1 MEKKNAVLKVQM
13 LGGFSITWGEQP
25 LSFSR
30 NSTTKAMKLLQ
41 ILLYYSKQG
50 IFRQTLIEYLYGREE
65 MADASNS
72 LRVTVHRMKK
82 MLVDMGLPQYNYV
95 KISKGVYQWDAPME
109 IEIDAFRFDDIL
121 EEMGSEQRE
130 DKKNQL
136 RKEACDIYQ
145 GDFLPSSSEEEWVL
159 LESVQYKK
167 KYSAVLK
174 EVCNYLWEKKEY
186 EQILT
191 LCDRAC
197 GLYPFDE
204 WQSVKIDCFMAQNRY
219 KEALDEYEKTAKL
232 FFEELGITPSEKM
245 IQQFEY
251 MSEHMSYKP
260 QSIREI
266 KGQLMVDD
274 DDSGAFYCSLPS
286 FRDGYR
292 LVRRIIERN
301 GQSVFMM
308 LCSIVDSHGN
318 PMKNGDKLNAMT
330 EELYNSIKHSLR
342 RGDSFTK
349 FSPSQFLILLVG
361 INKENC
367 EIIFER
373 IENYFSRE
381 HKSWSKNLEFYII
394 SIADVSSENE
404 KIYFENQD
412 ICWKEEEHPEEGKE
426 QNE

>member
-1 MEKKNAVLKVQM
+1 MEKKNDVLKIQM
-13 LGGFSITWGEQP
+13 LGGFSMMWGNRP

-50 IFRQTLIEYLYGREE
+50 IARQTLIEYLYGREE

-82 MLVDMGLPQYNYV
+82 MLADLGLPNYNYV
-95 KISKGVYQWDAPME
+95 KISKGIYQWDAPME
-109 IEIDAFRFDDIL
+109 TEVDAFVFDEIL
-121 EEMGSEQRE
+121 AEAEAEQKE
-130 DKKNQL
+130 D
-136 RKEACDIYQ
+136 RKQHMTEKACELYR
-145 GDFLPSSSEEEWVL
+145 GDFLPTSAEDEWVL
-159 LESVQYKK
+159 IESVQYKK
-167 KYSAVLK
+167 KYSVALK
-174 EVCNYLWEKKEY
+174 KLCNYLWEQKEY
-186 EQILT
+186 DKILS
-191 LCDRAC
+191 LCEKAC
-197 GLYPFDE
+197 RLYPFDE
-204 WQSVKIDCFMAQNRY
+204 WQSVRIDCYMAQDRY
-219 KEALDEYEKTAKL
+219 KEAMNEYEETAKL

-266 KGQLMVDD
+266 KGRLLADD
-274 DDSGAFYCSLPS
+274 DENGAFYCSFPS

-318 PMKNGDKLNAMT
+318 PMKNGEKLDAMT
-330 EELYNSIKHSLR
+330 EELYDSIKHSLR

-367 EIIFER
+367 ELIFER

-381 HKSWSKNLEFYII
+381 HKSWKKNLEFYIT
-394 SIADVSSENE
+394 SIADVTSDNSNL
-404 KIYFENQD
+404 YFEDND
-412 ICWKEEEHPEEGKE
+412 IHWKSDKTEEGKDYDE
-426 QNE
+426 